1 MTFLSTDTG
10 PTASLSWFGIIRLGL
25 VQTALGAIVVL
36 TTSTLNRVMVIE
48 VGTAALVPGL
58 LVALHYAVQMLR
70 PRWGH
75 GSDQG
80 GRRTPWII
88 AGMAILAAGG
98 AMAALAT
105 ALMGEYFTIGLA
117 LGILAFLLIGVGVG
131 AAGTSLLVLLAD
143 RAPPERKAAAATIVW
158 LMMIAGFALTA
169 ITVGQLLDPYSPER
183 LVGVVSA
190 VSMIAFVVAC
200 LAVWGVEPA
209 RHVSGMSGE
218 ERRPS
223 AFREALVEVWAEP
236 RARRF
241 TIFIFVSMLAYN
253 TQDLILEP
261 FAGIA
266 FGMTPGQSTKLG
278 GYQHGGVFVGMVMVA
293 VLGTVFGR
301 SKVAVLQGWIVG
313 GCLAS
318 ALFMAGLAVSA
329 SFGYEWPLVANVVL
343 LGVANGAFAIAAI
356 GAMMGMANTGSKG
369 RAGMRMGLWGA
380 SQAIAFALGGVVGTL
395 AVDVARRFVADPV
408 QAYGIVFGLEAIM
421 FLASAA
427 LAIIVSR
434 DAANVQRENAAR
446 DLNSHSGF
454 DATTA
459 AR

>member
-1 MTFLSTDTG
+1 MTFLSMDNA
-10 PTASLSWFGIIRLGL
+10 PRASLSWFGIVRLGL

-48 VGTAALVPGL
+48 VGTAALVPGV

-88 AGMAILAAGG
+88 AGMAILATGG
-98 AMAALAT
+98 ALAALAT

-117 LGILAFLLIGVGVG
+117 LGILAFLLIGIGVG

-190 VSMIAFVVAC
+190 VSVIAFVVSC
-200 LAVWGVEPA
+200 LAVWGVEPQ
-209 RHVSGMSGE
+209 RNVSELSGE

-278 GYQHGGVFVGMVMVA
+278 GYQHGGVFLGMVMVA

-318 ALFMAGLAVSA
+318 ALFMAGLAISA
-329 SFGYEWPLVANVVL
+329 GYGAQWPLVANVVL
-343 LGVANGAFAIAAI
+343 LGMANGAFAIAAI
-356 GAMMGMANTGSKG
+356 GAMMGMANSGSKG

-427 LAIIVSR
+427 LAIVVSR
-434 DAANVQRENAAR
+434 DAANVQRESASR
-446 DLNSHSGF
+446 TLDSQSGF